1 MAVERLNHAAPT
13 GGDTMFARI
22 AAMRALN
29 AGEIAGRY
37 FSEVLTEVNLVLR
50 VLPMPL
56 TAVTIT
62 MLRPAAIRQ
71 YSMAVAP
78 DSSLRNLEINC
89 CIQNSFGTPPQD
101 PAPPDAPLKSRYQ
114 WLRVH

>member
-1 MAVERLNHAAPT
+1 MAVGRQNNAAPT
-13 GGDTMFARI
+13 GGDTHV
-22 AAMRALN
+22 RAYRGD
-29 AGEIAGRY
+29 AGAERGEIAGRY